1 MQRFVC
7 LLACLSIVLSSASAA
22 DIYVKA
28 DATGANNGS
37 SWTDAYTSLSSAITA
52 STTGDAIRVATGT
65 YRPQYVSGFPSLKS
79 GVSLTG
85 GYYVTGGVGYLWGD
99 YSDIDGDIGTQGVHT
114 DDAGKLFELWQI
126 SNVSISGFAFRY
138 TRGSNYGGMIHVLSG
153 SNITISDCIFRDANM
168 SDSCRGGAVSIYGST
183 GTTVSNCEF
192 YDCHAGLGG
201 AMNLD
206 GNPSS
211 PVTYTITGCSLHDND
226 TTSASTFET
235 SRAGAVF
242 LYSSNAAFTN
252 CTFENNLSGNGGAVN
267 ISLGNAS
274 FSGCAFRYNQAGDS
288 STSSAGNRG
297 GAVCV
302 GSTVS
307 SSSSVPEVS
316 FADCDFKGNVAYGRG
331 GAVFGTLK
339 TTIERCWFRGNQSL
353 FNATSSNVET
363 LGGAVFIATEAI
375 GNNVDSNT
383 TSVTSNSVFV
393 SNSAG
398 KGGGAW
404 AADMYLSGTIAK
416 TKIVNCSF
424 TSNSAADSYGAA
436 LYGSNSTLHNS
447 IVWGNTSSSSPL
459 VSVYPNT
466 TTWTVSYSDVEG
478 GFQGSSNFDPLFN
491 SWPSYSDCRDAFLG
505 SSSPAIDAGSNA
517 LVVGSYDFA
526 GGSRI
531 LNSTVDMGA
540 REISFS
546 AIATGNSSTANPL
559 SDAPIFPR
567 NVLVYKASII
577 VDEYVGWA
585 YLDDLGL
592 VKDMLDY
599 LNLFDDS
606 FVPTNMAIEDGRLVA
621 LGTWDSL
628 PVYLK
633 CLSDDPT
640 QSIEHVDWEIW
651 NSEPSNNT
659 VLGMSINPCGIPT
672 FNISMFQWQNDC
684 P

>member
-398 KGGGAW
+398 KGEVLGRLTCICPALLPRQKSLTAHLLPILLPTVTALPCTGAIQLSTTRLCGGIRPRHRPWFLSIPTRQRGRYPILMLKEGSKGAVTSIRCSTAGHRTRIAATHSW
-404 AADMYLSGTIAK
+404 AVRLQQSTREAMPLS
-416 TKIVNCSF
+416 
-424 TSNSAADSYGAA
+424 
-436 LYGSNSTLHNS
+436 
-447 IVWGNTSSSSPL
+447 
-459 VSVYPNT
+459 
-466 TTWTVSYSDVEG
+466 
-478 GFQGSSNFDPLFN
+478 
-491 SWPSYSDCRDAFLG
+491 
-505 SSSPAIDAGSNA
+505 
-517 LVVGSYDFA
+517 LVVMTSQAAVVF
-526 GGSRI
+526 
-531 LNSTVDMGA
+531 
-540 REISFS
+540 
-546 AIATGNSSTANPL
+546 
-559 SDAPIFPR
+559 
-567 NVLVYKASII
+567 
-577 VDEYVGWA
+577 
-585 YLDDLGL
+585 
-592 VKDMLDY
+592 
-599 LNLFDDS
+599 
-606 FVPTNMAIEDGRLVA
+606 
-621 LGTWDSL
+621 
-628 PVYLK
+628 
-633 CLSDDPT
+633 
-640 QSIEHVDWEIW
+640 
-651 NSEPSNNT
+651 
-659 VLGMSINPCGIPT
+659 
-672 FNISMFQWQNDC
+672 
-684 P
+684 